1 MRSSI
6 GPVTLPAFLD
16 LPPRSVKPR
25 TVGVTHVIDQGA
37 GTAATADLLASAAGH
52 IDIWKVGWGTSYVDS
67 ALPAKLALLD
77 AHDVAACLGGTMLE
91 IAWAQGAAEACLEW
105 AGEVGFRL
113 IEVSRGTVA
122 MSMQEKREL
131 IKRAS
136 RDFTVLAETGAK
148 SPGERNPARHWPAEC
163 LSDLDAG
170 ARFVVTEG
178 RQSGNVGTFDES
190 GRVRPDVVEAVVAA
204 TGVERVIF
212 EAPRAAQQ
220 AWFVRRFGPDVNL
233 GNVALADVLSVET
246 LRLGLRSDTA
256 AVVRRE
262 HQEAE
267 LA

>member
-1 MRSSI
+1 M
-6 GPVTLPAFLD
+6 TLPAFLD
-16 LPPRSVKPR
+16 LPQRSVKPR
-25 TVGVTHVIDQGA
+25 SVGVTHLIDQGA
-37 GTAATADLLASAAGH
+37 GQAATADLLASAAGH
-52 IDIWKVGWGTSYVDS
+52 IDIWKVGWGTGYVDS
-67 ALPAKLALLD
+67 ALGAKLALLE

-91 IAWAQGAAEACLEW
+91 IAWAQGAAEACLDW
-105 AGEVGFRL
+105 AGEVGFRY

-122 MSMQEKREL
+122 MSMPEKRAL
-131 IKRAS
+131 IRRAV
-136 RDFTVLAETGAK
+136 RDFTVLAEVGAK
-148 SPGERNPARHWPAEC
+148 SPGERHAARHWPSEC

-170 ARFVVTEG
+170 ARLVVTEG
-178 RQSGNVGTFDES
+178 RQSGTVGTFDES

-212 EAPRAAQQ
+212 EAPQASQQ

-262 HQEAE
+262 HAEAE